1 MLLLLLL
8 LRLRNFLAIALLH
21 DAEAMVEAD
30 KIKFSSGEFL
40 VGGQNLRKIL
50 VRAGGKR
57 EKDNKDKCGPLGI
70 TRSRGIIFSRK
81 IPDKIGG
88 NT

>member
-1 MLLLLLL
+1 MMQQPWLKP
-8 LRLRNFLAIALLH
+8 RR
-21 DAEAMVEAD
+21 
-30 KIKFSSGEFL
+30 FSFRVGKNGEIL
-40 VGGQNLRKIL
+40 VGGQNLRETL
-50 VRAGGKR
+50 VRAGVKR